1 MAFTL
6 KDIRQ
11 DHFNKTT
18 TIRSGYRKSSAC
30 RVTRDIADIAEP
42 QGQKFLNTT
51 IYGIPKYTRIDTG
64 KGNPVIRRR
73 AVKEMG
79 GVA

>member
-1 MAFTL
+1 MPFNS
-6 KDIRQ
+6 KEIRE

-18 TIRSGYRKSSAC
+18 TVRSGNRRSSSC
-30 RVTRDIADIAEP
+30 VLTRDIADIAEP

-73 AVKEMG
+73 VVKEMG